1 MQSAHHISDNFQRL
15 LELVHDS
22 VIIFDPVTNEI
33 LEVNDIACLTYSI
46 ERERF
51 LNLTI
56 NYLWGNRL
64 REAEMLGILFEKG
77 YVKDFETTHMC
88 ADGSTVDFVVNASLV
103 ENDGRKV
110 VISINQN
117 ITEQRQA
124 AENIRLALSEWR
136 DTVDSVGDLII
147 LEDGNGNLRRCNKAT
162 CEFLG
167 LSYEKILDRPLKSF
181 FSALTEIPISDR
193 ISLLNQVRHFRDR
206 NWEGKFDG
214 CDKWFEVNNHPIKSQ
229 FRHDTRWV
237 HVIKDIT
244 TRKIAEEE
252 IRKFFTVVEQAA
264 YSVFITDLAGK
275 IQYINTLVENSF
287 GKNKENLIG
296 KNIFEIKPEISEEIF
311 VEEIIPTLSN
321 DNIWQKNIKT
331 KRNGEELFE
340 GITAS
345 NVKDDQGNTFNYV
358 FTCRDVTETRR
369 LESIAEAVNM
379 MDNVGYIFSGIR
391 HELGNPINSVKMAL
405 TVLEKNLEKW
415 DRDQVAVYISR
426 CMLELSRVEYLL
438 RTLKSFSLH
447 ENPKMEKVSLADF
460 LENFVSFARE
470 DFEKRGIEISLSP
483 IAETSEAWCDARALH
498 QVMINLITNAADA
511 LHTKDAP
518 KIVISLNRI
527 KNNFQIIVEDNGC
540 GMNEKQLGNLFKPFY
555 TSKEG
560 GTGLGLVIVHKMLVR
575 MNGTIFVESKI
586 DVGTKVNF
594 TLEAVTTQSDQ

>member
-1 MQSAHHISDNFQRL
+1 MQLTHHISDDFLKL
-15 LELVHDS
+15 LELIHDP
-22 VIIFDPVTNEI
+22 VIIFDPFTNKI
-33 LEVNDIACLTYSI
+33 REVNDIACLTYGI

-56 NYLWGNRL
+56 NYLWVNRV
-64 REAEMLGILFEKG
+64 REAEMFGNLFEKG
-77 YVKDFETTHMC
+77 CVKDFETTHMC
-88 ADGSTVDFVVNASLV
+88 ADGSQMDFVVNASLM
-103 ENDGRKV
+103 ESSDGRKV
-110 VISINQN
+110 VVSINQD

-124 AENIRLALSEWR
+124 AKNIKLALSEWR

-162 CEFLG
+162 AEFLD
-167 LSYEKILDRPLKSF
+167 LPYEKILGHPIKSL
-181 FSALTEIPISDR
+181 FSASTENSPNR
-193 ISLLNQVRHFRDR
+193 TQYLRDR

-214 CDKWFEVNNHPIKSQ
+214 SEKWFEVNNHPIKSQ

-237 HVIKDIT
+237 HIIKDIT

-252 IRKFFTVVEQAA
+252 IRKFFTIVEQAA
-264 YSVFITDLAGK
+264 LSIFITDLAGK
-275 IQYINTLVENSF
+275 IQYVNTLVEDSF
-287 GKNKENLIG
+287 EKNKEYFVG

-311 VEEIIPTLSN
+311 IEDIMPTLSKN
-321 DNIWQKNIKT
+321 NIWRKNARVKAI
-331 KRNGEELFE
+331 GEEFFE
-340 GITAS
+340 EITVS
-345 NVKDDQGNTFNYV
+345 NVKDDQGNVFSYV
-358 FTCRDVTETRR
+358 FACRDVTETRR

-415 DRDQVAVYISR
+415 DRNQVGVYINR

-438 RTLKSFSLH
+438 RALKSFSLH
-447 ENPKMEKVSLADF
+447 ENPKMEKASLADF
-460 LENFVSFARE
+460 LENFVSFAKS
-470 DFEKRGIEISLSP
+470 DFEKRGIEIALSP
-483 IAETSEAWCDARALH
+483 ITETGDAWCDARALH

-511 LHTKDAP
+511 LQTKDEP
-518 KIVISLNRI
+518 KIIISLNRI
-527 KNNFQIIVEDNGC
+527 KNNFQITVEDNGG

-594 TLEAVTTQSDQ
+594 TLEAVTENDQ

>member
-1 MQSAHHISDNFQRL
+1 MQLAQHISDNFQTL
-15 LELVHDS
+15 LELIHDP
-22 VIIFDPVTNEI
+22 VIIFDPFTNKI
-33 LEVNDIACLTYSI
+33 VEVNDIACLTYGI

-51 LNLTI
+51 LTLTI
-56 NYLWGNRL
+56 NYLWVNRV
-64 REAEMLGILFEKG
+64 REAEIFGVLFEKG
-77 YVKDFETTHMC
+77 CVRDFETTHMC
-88 ADGSTVDFVVNASLV
+88 ADGSQMDFVVNASLM
-103 ENDGRKV
+103 ESSDGKKV
-110 VISINQN
+110 VVSVNQD
-117 ITEQRQA
+117 ITEQRQSA
-124 AENIRLALSEWR
+124 KNIELALSEWR

-162 CEFLG
+162 AEFLD
-167 LSYEKILDRPLKSF
+167 LPYEKILGRPIKSVF
-181 FSALTEIPISDR
+181 TASSNY
-193 ISLLNQVRHFRDR
+193 SQYFRDR

-237 HVIKDIT
+237 HIIKDIT
-244 TRKIAEEE
+244 TRKLAEEE
-252 IRKFFTVVEQAA
+252 IRKFFTVVEQASL
-264 YSVFITDLAGK
+264 SVFITDLSGK
-275 IQYINTLVENSF
+275 IQYVNTLVEDSF
-287 GKNKENLIG
+287 GKNKEYFVG
-296 KNIFEIKPEISEEIF
+296 KNISEIKPEISEEILI
-311 VEEIIPTLSN
+311 EEIIPTLSKN
-321 DNIWQKNIKT
+321 NIWQKNARIKAI
-331 KRNGEELFE
+331 GEEFFE
-340 GITAS
+340 EITVS
-345 NVKDDQGNTFNYV
+345 NVKDDQGNVFSYV
-358 FTCRDVTETRR
+358 FACRDVTETRR

-415 DRDQVAVYISR
+415 DRSQVGVYIGR

-460 LENFVSFARE
+460 LENFVSFAKG
-470 DFEKRGIEISLSP
+470 DFEKRGIEIALSP
-483 IAETSEAWCDARALH
+483 IADASEAWCDARALH

-511 LHTKDAP
+511 LQTTNEP

-527 KNNFQIIVEDNGC
+527 KNHFQITVEDNGC

-575 MNGTIFVESKI
+575 MNGTIFVESKL

-594 TLEAVTTQSDQ
+594 TLEAVTAQNDQ

>member
-1 MQSAHHISDNFQRL
+1 MQLNQNIPGNFQML
-15 LELVHDS
+15 LELSHDS
-22 VIIFDPVTNEI
+22 VIIFDPVTNRI
-33 LEVNDIACLTYSI
+33 IEVNDVACLTYSI

-56 NYLWGNRL
+56 NYLWVNRF
-64 REAEMLGILFEKG
+64 RESEMFGALFEQG
-77 YVKDFETTHMC
+77 FVKDFETTHMC
-88 ADGSTVDFVVNASLV
+88 SDGSQMDFVVNASIV
-103 ENDGRKV
+103 EHDGRKL
-110 VISINQN
+110 VISINQDV
-117 ITEQRQA
+117 TEQRQA
-124 AENIRLALSEWR
+124 AKNIKLALSEWR

-162 CEFLG
+162 AEFLD
-167 LSYEKILDRPLKSF
+167 LPYEKILDQPIKSF
-181 FSALTEIPISDR
+181 FSTSSNRSQYLRE
-193 ISLLNQVRHFRDR
+193 R
-206 NWEGKFDG
+206 NWEGKISG
-214 CDKWFEVNNHPIKSQ
+214 SNKWFEINNHPIKSQ

-237 HVIKDIT
+237 HIIKDIT
-244 TRKIAEEE
+244 TRKLAEEE

-264 YSVFITDLAGK
+264 LSVFITNLSGK
-275 IQYINTLVENSF
+275 IQYVNTLVEDSF
-287 GKNKENLIG
+287 DKDKEYFIG
-296 KNIFEIKPEISEEIF
+296 KNISEIKPEISEEIL
-311 VEEIIPTLSN
+311 VEEIIPTLSSN
-321 DNIWQKNIKT
+321 NIWRKNARVKAI
-331 KRNGEELFE
+331 GEEFFE
-340 GITAS
+340 EITVS
-345 NVKDDQGNTFNYV
+345 NVKDDQGNVFSYV
-358 FTCRDVTETRR
+358 FACRDVTETRR

-415 DRDQVAVYISR
+415 DRNQVAVYISR

-460 LENFVSFARE
+460 LENFVSFAKG
-470 DFEKRGIEISLSP
+470 DFEKRGIEIILSP
-483 IAETSEAWCDARALH
+483 ITGISEAWCDSRALH

-511 LHTKDAP
+511 LQSKDEP

-527 KNNFQIIVEDNGC
+527 KNNFQITVEDNGC
-540 GMNEKQLGNLFKPFY
+540 GMTEKQFENLFKPFY

-575 MNGTIFVESKI
+575 MNGTIFVESKF

-594 TLEAVTTQSDQ
+594 TLEAVTTQNDQ